1 MTNKIITGGQYTDP
15 SDWNGQDVNTC
26 LKCHNNDAMEDFD
39 ICTGCSDDLDEMSTV
54 SVCCEASINTDIN
67 ICSSC
72 LDHSESIL
80 KEYSREN
87 DYCNK
92 HGKYNC
98 KKHGV

>member
-1 MTNKIITGGQYTDP
+1 MNKIITGGQYTDP
-15 SDWNGQDVNTC
+15 TYWNGQDVSTC

-39 ICTGCSDDLDEMSTV
+39 ICSGCSDDLDEMS
-54 SVCCEASINTDIN
+54 
-67 ICSSC
+67 
-72 LDHSESIL
+72 ESML